1 MLRIYIIVIIFQLIF
16 VFSILGYKDMMAGG
30 TYVYPDWSINMGWL
44 MTASSISC
52 IPAYFIYK
60 VYKTPGPFMQVCY
73 LYIRSYKLFAQLKT
87 KKLIYPHEQMG

>member
-1 MLRIYIIVIIFQLIF
+1 
-16 VFSILGYKDMMAGG
+16 MMAGG

-60 VYKTPGPFMQVCY
+60 VYKTPGPFMQR
-73 LYIRSYKLFAQLKT
+73 IR
-87 KKLIYPHEQMG
+87 LIMKPEDPEPDDRGIVAIASSVHGSGSGGGGGGTHV